1 MDNAPREAPGHP
13 DGADAGLSGAPQ
25 AASPASDGPRLD
37 VKPRT
42 ESESLKEEP
51 QTAKDAVPPATS
63 DRDEVLYQGSVSLWL
78 GWRAIAGAIGAML
91 MGLAL
96 LMVGWWKAGLL
107 YSAGIYV
114 GLPLALAGA
123 LMFAYVYLSLRCLR
137 YKITCRLI
145 ERERGILVKRVDSLD
160 LGRVKDVELVQNLME
175 RVLRIG
181 TIEVLSSDRSDPL
194 MRIEA
199 IPAPRPVYER
209 LRDSVIRISQKRGVI
224 PLDR

>member
-1 MDNAPREAPGHP
+1 MDNAPREAPDRP
-13 DGADAGLSGAPQ
+13 DGVDTGLSDAPQ
-25 AASPASDGPRLD
+25 TTAPADDGQWLD
-37 VKPRT
+37 VKPRAET
-42 ESESLKEEP
+42 ESLKEEP
-51 QTAKDAVPPATS
+51 QTAKNAVPPATS

-78 GWRAIAGAIGAML
+78 GWRAMAGAIGAVL

-96 LMVGWWKAGLL
+96 LMVGWWKGGLL
-107 YSAGIYV
+107 NSAGVYV

-123 LMFAYVYLSLRCLR
+123 LMFGYVYLSLRCLR

-175 RVLRIG
+175 RILRIG
-181 TIEVLSSDRSDPL
+181 TIEILSSDRTDPL

-199 IPAPRPVYER
+199 IPAPRPVYEK
-209 LRDSVIRISQKRGVI
+209 LRDTVIRISQERGI
-224 PLDR
+224 IAMDR

>member
-1 MDNAPREAPGHP
+1 MDSAPREAPDQP
-13 DGADAGLSGAPQ
+13 DGADAGLSDAPQ
-25 AASPASDGPRLD
+25 AASPTDDVQRLD
-37 VKPRT
+37 VKPRAET
-42 ESESLKEEP
+42 ESLKEKP
-51 QTAKDAVPPATS
+51 QTAKDAVPPAMA

-78 GWRAIAGAIGAML
+78 GWRAIAGAIGAVL
-91 MGLAL
+91 LGLAVL
-96 LMVGWWKAGLL
+96 TVGLVYGGGWQLVGV
-107 YSAGIYV
+107 YG

-123 LMFAYVYLSLRCLR
+123 LMFGYVYLSLRCLR

-160 LGRVKDVELVQNLME
+160 LGRVKDVQLVQNLME
-175 RVLRIG
+175 RILRIG
-181 TIEVLSSDRSDPL
+181 TIEILSSDRTDPL

-199 IPAPRPVYER
+199 IPAPRPVYEK